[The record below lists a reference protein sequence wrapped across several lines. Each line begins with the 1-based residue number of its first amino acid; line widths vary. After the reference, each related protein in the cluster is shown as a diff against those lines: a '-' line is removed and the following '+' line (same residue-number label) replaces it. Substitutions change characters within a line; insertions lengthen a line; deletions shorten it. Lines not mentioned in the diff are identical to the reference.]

1 VTATARHL
9 IGEVREVIIYSG
21 IEFQYR
27 KSISMSDGVLRHLYL
42 GFIRLHIL
50 YHAAKE
56 AICGVEL
63 MEELQHHGYDV
74 GPGTLYPVLHQLHRS
89 GLIRYEHEV
98 IDGKRRKNIRATAAG
113 KKLLREAR
121 TKLREL
127 YDQDARQIRTRL
139 RTEN

>member
-1 VTATARHL
+1 MAD
-9 IGEVREVIIYSG
+9 S
-21 IEFQYR
+21 
-27 KSISMSDGVLRHLYL
+27 VLRHLFL

-50 YHAAKE
+50 YHADKVP
-56 AICGVEL
+56 ICGVEL

-74 GPGTLYPVLHQLHRS
+74 GPGTLYPVLHQLQRS

-98 IDGKRRKNIRATAAG
+98 IEGKRRKNIRATAAG

-127 YDQDARQIRTRL
+127 VSEVLDDQDARQIRTKLPTKNYVLRRKNALRRL
-139 RTEN
+139 CG